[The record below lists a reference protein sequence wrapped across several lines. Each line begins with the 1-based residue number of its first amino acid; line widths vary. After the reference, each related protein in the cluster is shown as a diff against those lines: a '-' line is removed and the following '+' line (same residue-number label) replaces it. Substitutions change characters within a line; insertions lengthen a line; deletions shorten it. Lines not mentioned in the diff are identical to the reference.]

1 MHVSWK
7 GNGQLYSCRKGG
19 VAYNTWST
27 IMVTVHVLHFK
38 LSYTFYIAERQQV
51 MSLGGGGM
59 GKREGNTHP
68 EEVIQTCPEMVGEGD
83 YLIQVGG
90 GEGQKC
96 AQEPGGGGGEVHYS
110 EEYVRL
116 L

>member
-1 MHVSWK
+1 M
-7 GNGQLYSCRKGG
+7 G
-19 VAYNTWST
+19 
-27 IMVTVHVLHFK
+27 
-38 LSYTFYIAERQQV
+38 
-51 MSLGGGGM
+51 

-96 AQEPGGGGGEVHYS
+96 AQEPGGGGGGGGRYIIQFVLRS
-110 EEYVRL
+110 MFVFCRV
-116 L
+116 

>member
-1 MHVSWK
+1 M
-7 GNGQLYSCRKGG
+7 G
-19 VAYNTWST
+19 
-27 IMVTVHVLHFK
+27 
-38 LSYTFYIAERQQV
+38 
-51 MSLGGGGM
+51 

-96 AQEPGGGGGEVHYS
+96 AQEPGGGGGGGGEVHYS
-110 EEYVRL
+110 ICPEEYVRL